1 MMAETHPTGK
11 CGEVFALLSAY
22 LDVELPPEACRM
34 IKEHLSGCPACEEF
48 ANSLRK
54 TVDLCRSVGSATS
67 PRPIS
72 DSARAELLDA
82 YQKTLASRRKSST
95 H

>member
-22 LDVELPPEACRM
+22 LDVELPPDACRM
-34 IKEHLSGCPACEEF
+34 IEEHLSGCSPCEEF
-48 ANSLRK
+48 ASSLRK
-54 TVDLCRSVGSATS
+54 TVDLCRSFGPATM

-72 DSARAELLDA
+72 DSARAELMDA
-82 YQKTLASRRKSST
+82 YRKMLAARKSAG